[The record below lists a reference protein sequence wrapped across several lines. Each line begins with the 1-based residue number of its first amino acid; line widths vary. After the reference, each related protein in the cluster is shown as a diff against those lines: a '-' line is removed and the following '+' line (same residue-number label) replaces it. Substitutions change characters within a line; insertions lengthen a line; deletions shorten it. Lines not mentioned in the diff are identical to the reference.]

1 MTGIGK
7 VDGLPFKRV
16 LGSSPRAGTGQLYTY
31 TVYVEA
37 GIDINPE
44 GFAAKVEMIL
54 GDKRGWIRGGKVA
67 FKRVSKYAGTQ
78 LVLAKPDTV
87 DKLCYPLQTEGEV
100 SCCNGTKV
108 VVNVE
113 RWMKAV
119 PHWPGPRQDLPPD
132 AGQSRNG
139 PPDRQRPPLLSRRR
153 PARAGDAAADLWTAG
168 LQGELLAA
176 GVRALGKDGK
186 VMRKAIDGVLARIKY
201 LTKRVRRLGAD
212 AHKAE
217 GQRKHFAK
225 VAKDAHADY
234 VKAEKMGK
242 QGAMAQAK
250 ARTQRAHRKVAY
262 WDEQADDAKHGY
274 RRSVKRREHQRKK
287 FRELKKIHRD
297 RKDASSGGD
306 TGRVMMD
313 GRPVPGWLAHDFQ
326 KAKNAGLWSGYVVS
340 GVRTSAQSTALC
352 YGICGRPTLL
362 GHLRRDIVEPQLR
375 RTATTPRAPP
385 TSPTITAARRPAR
398 SSGLRYTNNLPY
410 DRVHMSATGS

>member
-119 PHWPGPRQDLPPD
+119 PHWPGSVKTYRQMLVNHEMGHRIGNGHRSCPGE
-132 AGQSRNG
+132 GQLA
-139 PPDRQRPPLLSRRR
+139 PVMQQQ
-153 PARAGDAAADLWTAG
+153 TYG
-168 LQGELLAA
+168 LQGCKANSWPLASEL
-176 GVRALGKDGK
+176 
-186 VMRKAIDGVLARIKY
+186 
-201 LTKRVRRLGAD
+201 
-212 AHKAE
+212 
-217 GQRKHFAK
+217 
-225 VAKDAHADY
+225 
-234 VKAEKMGK
+234 
-242 QGAMAQAK
+242 
-250 ARTQRAHRKVAY
+250 
-262 WDEQADDAKHGY
+262 
-274 RRSVKRREHQRKK
+274 
-287 FRELKKIHRD
+287 
-297 RKDASSGGD
+297 
-306 TGRVMMD
+306 
-313 GRPVPGWLAHDFQ
+313 
-326 KAKNAGLWSGYVVS
+326 
-340 GVRTSAQSTALC
+340 
-352 YGICGRPTLL
+352 
-362 GHLRRDIVEPQLR
+362 
-375 RTATTPRAPP
+375 
-385 TSPTITAARRPAR
+385 
-398 SSGLRYTNNLPY
+398 
-410 DRVHMSATGS
+410 